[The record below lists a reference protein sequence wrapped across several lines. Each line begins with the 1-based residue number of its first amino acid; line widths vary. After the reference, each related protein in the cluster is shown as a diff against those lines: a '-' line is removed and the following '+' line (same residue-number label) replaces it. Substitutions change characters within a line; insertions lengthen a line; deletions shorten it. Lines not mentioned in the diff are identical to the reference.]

1 MKKGKY
7 EYYNSK
13 LVTSKAEKL
22 RDEFIKEV
30 EELLK
35 PFDYSLLTL
44 NINIQGEPIIVHEFK
59 FQNHVLQHTAKDF
72 YSLYNLAVDLVK

>member
-22 RDEFIKEV
+22 RDEFIKGV

-44 NINIQGEPIIVHEFK
+44 NINIQSEPIIVHEFK
-59 FQNHVLQHTAKDF
+59 FQNHVFQHTAKDF
-72 YSLYNLAVDLVK
+72 YSLYSLAVDLVK